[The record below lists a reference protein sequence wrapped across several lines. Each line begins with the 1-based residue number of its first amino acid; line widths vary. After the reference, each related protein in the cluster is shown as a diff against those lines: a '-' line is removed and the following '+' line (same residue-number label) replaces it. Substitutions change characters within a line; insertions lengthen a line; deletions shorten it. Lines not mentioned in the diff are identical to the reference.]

1 MDQQALESS
10 SEAIRSA
17 LNYIEDTSEDELK
30 SDIAAPIIFYLYD
43 KYNDDRVDSWVRSWP
58 DESIDIGSIV
68 FEAPTVATLYA
79 KLISD
84 RGLLLDDETI
94 LQIKSRY
101 ESLQMKNG
109 GFQITT
115 LSHVGPL
122 WFLSHIDP
130 NLDSVKDG
138 IDYYLN
144 EIVPNDD
151 YDRSRK
157 LALGAITLS
166 DIDYFR
172 HKSEL
177 ESIGQE
183 LLELSQENEE
193 KDSLYNLYTGL
204 SDQPWLV
211 LTALQRCSGDYEQFS
226 NEVARQI
233 IQNQNKDGSFF
244 DSNNPISTAEYAL
257 ALIVSGHGPKISR
270 AEAQWVQK
278 KQSQKIKRAKPEFV
292 RTIPIDP
299 SASYAAEIQESAE
312 ELISQAQDVLRVNSL
327 YIDMLFDDIID
338 RTKVVPDLE
347 VRVLTR
353 GREVKGNRKRIKKD
367 VLDDL
372 VAATDGNVREYHR
385 VHSRI
390 VIADQKG
397 MVVSSADLTRD
408 QLRDQFNAGIYTED
422 SETVNKGIEYFE
434 TAWKKSTRVS

>member
-10 SEAIRSA
+10 SRTIRSA
-17 LNYIEDTSEDELK
+17 FDYIEDTTTDDVTSE
-30 SDIAAPIIFYLYD
+30 IGAPIIFYLYD
-43 KYNDDRVDSWVRSWP
+43 IYDDDRVESWVKNWP
-58 DESIDIGSIV
+58 NKDIFIGDV
-68 FEAPTVATLYA
+68 AFEAPTIATLYA
-79 KLISD
+79 KLISN
-84 RGLLLDDETI
+84 RGPLLEDETI
-94 LQIKSRY
+94 LQLKYRY

-130 NLDSVKDG
+130 NMNSVKDG
-138 IDYYLN
+138 VDYYLN
-144 EIVPNDD
+144 EIVPREDH
-151 YDRSRK
+151 DRSRK
-157 LALGAITLS
+157 LSLGAIILS

-172 HKSEL
+172 YEAEL
-177 ESIGQE
+177 ESIGQKI
-183 LLELSQENEE
+183 LEKSKKNKKE
-193 KDSLYNLYTGL
+193 DGIYNLYTGL
-204 SDQPWLV
+204 SSQPWFV
-211 LTALQRCSGDYEQFS
+211 LTALQRCPGDYEQFS
-226 NEVARQI
+226 NEVAQHI
-233 IQNQNKDGSFF
+233 IQNQTSDGFFF

-257 ALIVSGHGPKISR
+257 ALIAAGHGPKISR
-270 AEAQWVQK
+270 TEAQWTQK
-278 KQSQKIKRAKPEFV
+278 KQSQKIERVKPEFV
-292 RTIPIDP
+292 QTVPIDP

-312 ELISQAQDVLRVNSL
+312 SLISQSQDVLHVNSL

-372 VAATDGNVREYHR
+372 IAATDGNVKKYHR
-385 VHSRI
+385 IHSRL

-408 QLRDQFNAGIYTED
+408 QLRD
-422 SETVNKGIEYFE
+422 
-434 TAWKKSTRVS
+434 